1 MNRAEVQA
9 SIEKRDK
16 ISGLNLGQR
25 IVVKAWMDPEFKVRE
40 IVDLEIYAIPRE
52 NSRHKLL
59 KKSKSRILYNFFNY

>member
-40 IVDLEIYAIPRE
+40 IVDLEIYSTICIARTAGI
-52 NSRHKLL
+52 
-59 KKSKSRILYNFFNY
+59 NY